1 MRRGLTIVLGSLIV
15 CSLIGLAF
23 QAVNRAPG
31 GPEQHQVIEIRQ
43 GTSFQSIASLLQE
56 KNLIVHDWFFTSLAR
71 LTGQDRKIIPGEYEF
86 HSGMRPTEILSR
98 MVNGRVYYHSVTI
111 PEGYTVAQI
120 ADLLTAKKLTD
131 RTEFLRLTS
140 DPDMIR
146 SFELQVSSLEGY
158 LFPDTYFFT
167 RPSRPEDIIRTLV
180 HRLQEAYSPELQARA
195 DELDMTM
202 QEVLTLASVIE
213 KETGLAQERPL
224 VSGVFHNRLRR
235 NIPLQSDPTVIYAL
249 ESFDGD
255 LRKRDLVVNSPYNT
269 YRFRG
274 LPPGPIANP
283 GEASIRAAL
292 FPTPTDFVYFV
303 SRNDGS
309 HKFSS
314 TLAEHNRAVEE
325 FQRNRRKQAS

>member
-1 MRRGLTIVLGSLIV
+1 MRWTIVIGSLIV
-15 CSLIGLAF
+15 ISLIGLAY
-23 QAVNRAPG
+23 QTVNTPAG

-43 GTSFQSIASLLQE
+43 GTSFHSIARLLQQ
-56 KNLIVHDWFFTSLAR
+56 KNLITHDWFFTSLAR
-71 LTGQDRKIIPGEYEF
+71 LTGQDRRIIPGEYEI
-86 HSGMRPTEILSR
+86 HAGMRPTEILSK
-98 MVNGRVYYHSVTI
+98 MVDGRVYYHSVTI

-120 ADLLTAKKLTD
+120 ADLLATKKLTD
-131 RTEFLRLTS
+131 REEFLRLTS
-140 DPDMIR
+140 DTEMIK
-146 SFELQVSSLEGY
+146 SFDLDVPTLEGY

-180 HRLQEAYSPELQARA
+180 HRLQETFSPELLARA
-195 DELDMTM
+195 TELDMTR

-255 LRKRDLVVNSPYNT
+255 LRKRDLVISSPYNT
-269 YRFRG
+269 YRVRG

-314 TLAEHNRAVEE
+314 TLAEHNQAVEE
-325 FQRNRRKQAS
+325 FQRHRGKQAS